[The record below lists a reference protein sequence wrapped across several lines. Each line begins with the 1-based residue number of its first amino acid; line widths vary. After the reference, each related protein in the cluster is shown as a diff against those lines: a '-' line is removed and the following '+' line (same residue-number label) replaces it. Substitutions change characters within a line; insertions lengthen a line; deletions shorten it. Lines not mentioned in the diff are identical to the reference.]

1 MSAAD
6 VADSVSHW
14 PYLPTL
20 LRLALAVGCGVFVG
34 LEREHH
40 GKAGARTF
48 GLAALLG
55 CLGGLSGNGSA
66 ILSMVFLGVLVCFLN
81 WRQLMLHQTLG
92 LTTSTALLIVG
103 FAGVFSGQGHTFT
116 PVAVSVITAA
126 LLAWKQPLSGFAV
139 GLSDLELRSA
149 ILLAI
154 LSFIIYPILP
164 AQAIDPWGL
173 IEPQSTWVTVILIA
187 ALGFVNYVLWKIYG
201 PRGIDITSFLGG
213 LVNSTAAVAE
223 LARRVKESG
232 GQLLAVAYR
241 GCNLATTAMLLRN
254 SLLLAILSWPALVS
268 SWVPMVLMV
277 SASIFFAWRSF
288 KINDGLPDSE
298 APKLNLEQ
306 PFSLLAALKF
316 GLLFLALHVA
326 GTLAQRYLGIFGFY
340 AVSIAGGL
348 LSSASAVAAAGTVAA
363 HNEVPV
369 QIAANGAVLASLA
382 STLIHIPL
390 VARVASQR
398 SLTARLS
405 FARGIIAGLGIAGV
419 ILHDSLKF

>member
-20 LRLALAVGCGVFVG
+20 IRLALAVGCGVFVG

-66 ILSMVFLGVLVCFLN
+66 ILSMAFLGVLVCFLN
-81 WRQLMLHQTLG
+81 WRQLTLHQTLG

-116 PVAVSVITAA
+116 PVAVTIITAA

-187 ALGFVNYVLWKIYG
+187 ALGFVNYILWKIYG

-232 GQLLAVAYR
+232 GKLLAVAYR
-241 GCNLATTAMLLRN
+241 GCNLATAAMLLRN
-254 SLLLAILSWPALVS
+254 SLLLAILSWPALIS
-268 SWVPMVLMV
+268 SLLPMVLMV

-306 PFSLLAALKF
+306 PFSLPAALKF

-369 QIAANGAVLASLA
+369 RIAANGAVLASLA

-390 VARVASQR
+390 VARAASQR